1 MISVTSLLNP
11 TPVEPRV
18 APVPSSSDTCF
29 SRPVASRT
37 TPRTE
42 ELPDVNFP
50 PFEEGLDA
58 TALQEIRRYCIAPFG
73 EIQQRPEN
81 IPYNTGKRDFQSK
94 TGRECLDGKD
104 ARLPRCRRQQ
114 KPKWKLTLVY
124 AVFQY
129 NFQRPGD
136 NTEFTIMWDYKVGL
150 VRMTHFFKC
159 CGYSKVRTSFH
170 TCAFKALTPLCRQ
183 HLQRC

>member
-11 TPVEPRV
+11 TPVEPRA
-18 APVPSSSDTCF
+18 APVSSSSDTCF
-29 SRPVASRT
+29 PRPVASRT
-37 TPRTE
+37 SPTME
-42 ELPDVNFP
+42 EVPDVNFP

-58 TALQEIRRYCIAPFG
+58 IALQEIRRYRITPFG

-94 TGRECLDGKD
+94 TGRECLDGID
-104 ARLPRCRRQQ
+104 PPYSSMSVTTTDVIANMSLY
-114 KPKWKLTLVY
+114 V
-124 AVFQY
+124 VFQY

-136 NTEFTIMWDYKVGL
+136 STEFTVMWDYKVGL

-159 CGYSKVRTSFH
+159 CGYSKVSHSVSTDAS
-170 TCAFKALTPLCRQ
+170 KALTAPCRQ

>member
-50 PFEEGLDA
+50 PFEEDLD
-58 TALQEIRRYCIAPFG
+58 TIALQEIRRYRITPFG

-81 IPYNTGKRDFQSK
+81 IPYNAGKRDFQSK
-94 TGRECLDGKD
+94 TGRECLDGID
-104 ARLPRCRRQQ
+104 FHPPPCPQLQ
-114 KPKWKLTLVY
+114 PKWQLTLVCV
-124 AVFQY
+124 VFQY

-136 NTEFTIMWDYKVGL
+136 NTEFTVMWDYKVGL

-159 CGYSKVRTSFH
+159 CGYSKVRSSFY
-170 TCAFKALTPLCRQ
+170 TGAFKALTQLCRQ
-183 HLQRC
+183 HLRRC